1 MSKEELKIWLL
12 SICLRAAQGKAIEFD
27 INQFCNNHTVTSIE
41 PDLSELDASIKMLEG
56 NE

>member
-27 INQFCNNHTVTSIE
+27 INQFCNNHTVTDIE